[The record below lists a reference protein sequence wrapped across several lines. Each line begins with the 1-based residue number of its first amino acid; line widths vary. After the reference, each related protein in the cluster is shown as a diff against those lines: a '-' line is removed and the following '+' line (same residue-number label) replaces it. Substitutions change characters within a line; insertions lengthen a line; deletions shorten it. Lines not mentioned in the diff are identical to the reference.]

1 MYVYICVYM
10 YKYRLIM
17 TCWQNNS
24 IINIDTKNKN
34 YELTSCMV
42 HPPTFVGASLAGLSR
57 LQMLWLIW
65 ISCNKKMLS
74 LCLLVLNTQPAG
86 FSREYSIVVRVSP
99 MIDTQIVSSC
109 KDKSW
114 WLLAHCRALS
124 LLPLTHVYLFILVQ
138 FLVVLLD

>member
-1 MYVYICVYM
+1 MANLDI
-10 YKYRLIM
+10 L
-17 TCWQNNS
+17 QQ
-24 IINIDTKNKN
+24 KNVKPVFARFE
-34 YELTSCMV
+34 YPTS
-42 HPPTFVGASLAGLSR
+42 
-57 LQMLWLIW
+57 WL
-65 ISCNKKMLS
+65 L
-74 LCLLVLNTQPAG
+74 
-86 FSREYSIVVRVSP
+86 REYSIVVRVSP

>member
-1 MYVYICVYM
+1 MYVYYYICIYM

-24 IINIDTKNKN
+24 IINIDTQKKIP
-34 YELTSCMV
+34 SCMV

-57 LQMLWLIW
+57 LQML
-65 ISCNKKMLS
+65 C

-86 FSREYSIVVRVSP
+86 FSREYSIVVRVNP
-99 MIDTQIVSSC
+99 MIDTQIVSNC

-124 LLPLTHVYLFILVQ
+124 LLPLTQVYLFILVQ